1 MISEED
7 VFDQKYRMYQM
18 KEKILRYGKY
28 SDSFSKD
35 VIVTTDFK
43 MSPMHSFSY
52 QYVDNLL
59 TIACEK
65 LLDTIADENEEKDEY
80 DILMEHHSPKKK
92 IIIEDIPE
100 ATLQFLLNN
109 KRLIKEMLR
118 SGHMECT

>member
-1 MISEED
+1 
-7 VFDQKYRMYQM
+7 
-18 KEKILRYGKY
+18 
-28 SDSFSKD
+28 
-35 VIVTTDFK
+35 

-65 LLDTIADENEEKDEY
+65 LLDTIADENEEKDEC
-80 DILMEHHSPKKK
+80 DVLTGHRSPKKK

-109 KRLIKEMLR
+109 KRLIKT
-118 SGHMECT
+118 SVV

>member
-1 MISEED
+1 LRTEDESEED
-7 VFDQKYRMYQM
+7 EFDQKYRKYQ
-18 KEKILRYGKY
+18 EERQKILKEYGKY

-109 KRLIKEMLR
+109 KRLIKEM
-118 SGHMECT
+118 